1 MIYCEMLGHDCS
13 FGYIKCIEVCPL
25 GKGELQLSACKN
37 VYLKK
42 VGYLAAA
49 SCIGPEHEFRFMVIN
64 MLQKVQ
70 IVEVSHSQD
79 MTSSDHTEVANA
91 LIATSML
98 ITTEMI
104 PAVIT
109 PVSNLL
115 THKREFVRKRA
126 LLALHRFY
134 QLDKTSICQLNDQI
148 CKMLCDADPSVMTA
162 CVVLLDD
169 MCKDDPSIG
178 KNLVP
183 SLVSIQKQI
192 IEQRLPRDYDYHNI
206 PAPWVQIKIIRLLS
220 RLGYGDQL
228 SSEKMYAVIAD
239 TMARADAG
247 NAIGHAISYECIR
260 CVVHI
265 YPNAEL
271 LDSASKAT
279 AFFINN
285 PLANLKYLGLNALGE
300 MVKENPAVAATH
312 QTAVMNCLQS
322 DDEALKRKA
331 IDLLFAISNE
341 NNVQV
346 VIEKMLD
353 FLKKTTDEYFQVILI
368 NRVNDLAERFAP
380 NPSWYIKTITQL
392 FLAAGDVV
400 PSNVASTV
408 MRLLEEGQGDPD
420 IDYQMRSEAV
430 AMYLELMDEPKLP
443 EVFVQVLAFILG
455 QYGETAEAGVETVIQ
470 HLCALFER
478 QSDVETKGYC
488 LNAIMKNCNKYGGVT
503 DEANMVLKEC
513 LLSHNVDLQQR
524 GYMFQVMMDEMGLM
538 NVAYPSAAEDA
549 MFEVDESLSFLQT
562 YVDEMRINGAPEY
575 NPPEDSE
582 EEREEEANQ
591 LKVDAYA
598 APEVAKPAA
607 VNFNQPAEPAAAAP
621 AQQGFFGTQTASQ
634 PAAQPASGADLFS
647 QNKTA
652 DLFGTSNGF
661 FGAPSESTKV
671 TTPQPTTP
679 TTNDTAYDLF
689 SSTSGN
695 ALFGGI
701 SEPAKPA
708 APAPAAQP
716 AQAQS
721 NAFDFGFGAPAQP
734 AQAQSNAFDFG
745 FGTASAAPAPAAQPA
760 QAQSNAFDFGFGAPA
775 AQPAQ
780 QNFGFSA
787 PAAQQAPAQQAPAA
801 QSNTFDFGWGAPAA
815 QQAPAQ
821 PAQAQSNAFDFGFGA
836 PAAQPA
842 QQNFGFGAPAAQ
854 PAQQNFGFGAPAA
867 QPAQQN
873 FGFGAPAQ
881 PAQQNYGFG
890 APAPAVDPF
899 AGFGF

>member
-1 MIYCEMLGHDCS
+1 
-13 FGYIKCIEVCPL
+13 
-25 GKGELQLSACKN
+25 
-37 VYLKK
+37 
-42 VGYLAAA
+42 
-49 SCIGPEHEFRFMVIN
+49 
-64 MLQKVQ
+64 
-70 IVEVSHSQD
+70 

-178 KNLVP
+178 KSLVP

-312 QTAVMNCLQS
+312 QAAVMNCLQS

-368 NRVNDLAERFAP
+368 NRINDLAERFAP

-470 HLCALFER
+470 RLCALFER

-503 DEANMVLKEC
+503 DEANIVLKEC

-538 NVAYPSAAEDA
+538 SVAYPSAAEDT

-575 NPPEDSE
+575 EPPEDSE

-598 APEVAKPAA
+598 APEVAKPTAVSNVAA
-607 VNFNQPAEPAAAAP
+607 ESNPVP
-621 AQQGFFGTQTASQ
+621 AQQGFFGTQPAS
-634 PAAQPASGADLFS
+634 QPASGADLFS

-652 DLFGTSNGF
+652 DLFGSSNGF
-661 FGAPSESTKV
+661 FGAPSETKV

-679 TTNDTAYDLF
+679 TSNDTAYDLF

-708 APAPAAQP
+708 PVQQAPVAQSNPFDFGFGAPAAAPAAPAAQP
-716 AQAQS
+716 AQS
-721 NAFDFGFGAPAQP
+721 NAFDFGFGSTSSQ
-734 AQAQSNAFDFG
+734 
-745 FGTASAAPAPAAQPA
+745 PAPAAQT
-760 QAQSNAFDFGFGAPA
+760 NAFDFGFGAPA
-775 AQPAQ
+775 AQP
-780 QNFGFSA
+780 S
-787 PAAQQAPAQQAPAA
+787 
-801 QSNTFDFGWGAPAA
+801 
-815 QQAPAQ
+815 
-821 PAQAQSNAFDFGFGA
+821 
-836 PAAQPA
+836 
-842 QQNFGFGAPAAQ
+842 
-854 PAQQNFGFGAPAA
+854 

>member
-1 MIYCEMLGHDCS
+1 
-13 FGYIKCIEVCPL
+13 
-25 GKGELQLSACKN
+25 
-37 VYLKK
+37 
-42 VGYLAAA
+42 
-49 SCIGPEHEFRFMVIN
+49 
-64 MLQKVQ
+64 
-70 IVEVSHSQD
+70 
-79 MTSSDHTEVANA
+79 MTSNDHTEVANA

-104 PAVIT
+104 PAVIG
-109 PVSNLL
+109 PVASLL

-134 QLDKTSICQLNDQI
+134 QLDKSSICHLNDQI

-169 MCKDDPSIG
+169 MCKDDPTIG

-206 PAPWVQIKIIRLLS
+206 PAPWVQIKLIRLLS
-220 RLGYGDQL
+220 RLGYGDQTA
-228 SSEKMYAVIAD
+228 SEKMYAVIAD

-247 NAIGHAISYECIR
+247 TAIGHAISYECVR

-285 PLANLKYLGLNALGE
+285 PMANLKYLGLNALGE
-300 MVKENPAVAATH
+300 MVKENPTVAATH
-312 QTAVMNCLQS
+312 QAAVMNCLQS
-322 DDEALKRKA
+322 DDEALRRKA

-353 FLKKTTDEYFQVILI
+353 FLKKTTDEYFQIILI
-368 NRVNDLAERFAP
+368 NRINDLAERFAP

-400 PSNVASTV
+400 PSNVASMV
-408 MRLLEEGQGDPD
+408 MKLLEEGQGDPD
-420 IDYQMRSEAV
+420 VDYQMRSEAV

-443 EVFVQVLAFILG
+443 EVFVLVLAFVLG
-455 QYGETAEAGVETVIQ
+455 QYGETAEVGIEEVISR
-470 HLCALFER
+470 LCALFER

-488 LNAIMKNCNKYGGVT
+488 LNAIMKNCGKLGNVT
-503 DEANMVLKEC
+503 PEADSLLNEC
-513 LLSHNVDLQQR
+513 LMSRYVDLQER
-524 GYMFQVMMDEMGLM
+524 GYMFKVMMEETGLI
-538 NVAYPSAAEDA
+538 NVAYPSAAEDM
-549 MFEVDESLSFLQT
+549 MFTVDESLSFLQT
-562 YVDEMRINGAPEY
+562 YVDEMRISGAPEY

-598 APEVAKPAA
+598 APEVAKP
-607 VNFNQPAEPAAAAP
+607 VAAAP
-621 AQQGFFGTQTASQ
+621 EPVAQ
-634 PAAQPASGADLFS
+634 PAAQPQGFFGAPAAQPQQPAQPAATGADLFS
-647 QNKTA
+647 QNKAT
-652 DLFGTSNGF
+652 DLFGSSSGGF
-661 FGAPSESTKV
+661 FGPSPTPAKV

-679 TTNDTAYDLF
+679 SSNTAAYDLF
-689 SSTSGN
+689 SSNSGN
-695 ALFGGI
+695 NLFG
-701 SEPAKPA
+701 PAPTQQA
-708 APAPAAQP
+708 APA
-716 AQAQS
+716 
-721 NAFDFGFGAPAQP
+721 
-734 AQAQSNAFDFG
+734 
-745 FGTASAAPAPAAQPA
+745 AAPAVQP
-760 QAQSNAFDFGFGAPA
+760 QQNAFDFGFGAPA
-775 AQPAQ
+775 AQPAAQ
-780 QNFGFSA
+780 Q
-787 PAAQQAPAQQAPAA
+787 PAAQPQQ
-801 QSNTFDFGWGAPAA
+801 
-815 QQAPAQ
+815 
-821 PAQAQSNAFDFGFGA
+821 NAFDFGFGA

-842 QQNFGFGAPAAQ
+842 AQQPAQQNAFDFGFGAPAPAAQKPAVQPQQNAFDFGFGAPAAQ
-854 PAQQNFGFGAPAA
+854 PAAQPQQNAFDFGFGASAPAAQQPAQQNFGFGMPAQ

-881 PAQQNYGFG
+881 QPAQQNYGFG
-890 APAPAVDPF
+890 APAPTVDPF

>member
-1 MIYCEMLGHDCS
+1 
-13 FGYIKCIEVCPL
+13 
-25 GKGELQLSACKN
+25 
-37 VYLKK
+37 
-42 VGYLAAA
+42 
-49 SCIGPEHEFRFMVIN
+49 
-64 MLQKVQ
+64 
-70 IVEVSHSQD
+70 

-169 MCKDDPSIG
+169 MCKDDPAIG

-322 DDEALKRKA
+322 DDEALRRKA

-368 NRVNDLAERFAP
+368 NRINDLAERFAP

-455 QYGETAEAGVETVIQ
+455 QYGETAEAGVEVVIQ
-470 HLCALFER
+470 RLCALFER

-488 LNAIMKNCNKYGGVT
+488 LNAIMKNCNKYGGMT
-503 DEANMVLKEC
+503 EEANLVLKEC

-538 NVAYPSAAEDA
+538 TIAYPSAAEDA
-549 MFEVDESLSFLQT
+549 VFEVDESLSFLQT

-598 APEVAKPAA
+598 APEVAKP
-607 VNFNQPAEPAAAAP
+607 VPVSFNQSAEPAAP
-621 AQQGFFGTQTASQ
+621 AQGFFGTQSATQPATQ
-634 PAAQPASGADLFS
+634 PAAQSAASA
-647 QNKTA
+647 A
-652 DLFGTSNGF
+652 DLFGQNKAADLFGSSGGF
-661 FGAPSESTKV
+661 FGTTSTPKV
-671 TTPQPTTP
+671 TTPQPSTP

-689 SSTSGN
+689 SSNSGN
-695 ALFGGI
+695 ALFG
-701 SEPAKPA
+701 STPVSQPAPTPQPAQSDAFDFGFGVTPSA
-708 APAPAAQP
+708 APAPAAQTQSNAFDFGFGASAPATAIGAAPSNSQAQSFGFGASAFAQQAPTPQAPAAQSNNFDFGWGAP
-716 AQAQS
+716 AQNASTPAAQS

-734 AQAQSNAFDFG
+734 
-745 FGTASAAPAPAAQPA
+745 T
-760 QAQSNAFDFGFGAPA
+760 
-775 AQPAQ
+775 
-780 QNFGFSA
+780 
-787 PAAQQAPAQQAPAA
+787 
-801 QSNTFDFGWGAPAA
+801 
-815 QQAPAQ
+815 
-821 PAQAQSNAFDFGFGA
+821 
-836 PAAQPA
+836 
-842 QQNFGFGAPAAQ
+842 QQNFGFGAPAQQTAQ
-854 PAQQNFGFGAPAA
+854 PTQQNFGFGAPA

-881 PAQQNYGFG
+881 QTAQQNYGFG